1 MFLVLK
7 GLISHLLSAG
17 MQEDNQCLD
26 YSCIMKT
33 IPQCVLCL
41 CSYLSM
47 CQRKNRL
54 SLSGEEGGRGKKKAN
69 FIIIFFIEDAQ
80 GHCAGAGCTLQK
92 APGGGPLGAGMQPV
106 FHSQAMHPPRDTSFS
121 YWRQSTLHSSN
132 HCLLR
137 QHPV

>member
-54 SLSGEEGGRGKKKAN
+54 SLSGEEGGRGKKKAI
-69 FIIIFFIEDAQ
+69 FIIIFLLKMHRATAQ
-80 GHCAGAGCTLQK
+80 VLAVPCRRPQEEAPWELECSPCSIAKQCIHPGTPPFLIGAN
-92 APGGGPLGAGMQPV
+92 PLSIHQTIA
-106 FHSQAMHPPRDTSFS
+106 S
-121 YWRQSTLHSSN
+121 
-132 HCLLR
+132 
-137 QHPV
+137 